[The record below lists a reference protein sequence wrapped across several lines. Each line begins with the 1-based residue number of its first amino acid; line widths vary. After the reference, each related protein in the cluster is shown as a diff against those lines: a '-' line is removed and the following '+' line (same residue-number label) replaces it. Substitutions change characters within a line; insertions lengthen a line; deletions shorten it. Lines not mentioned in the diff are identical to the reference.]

1 MVVLLNT
8 TLKDSKRLVVAL
20 RKVYGMGHASAVEV
34 CAYLGL
40 SENFKVKDLTAKQR
54 DELSQALRHMYTVE
68 NERLTMVRKQAKRLV
83 QLSTWRGLRLT
94 QGLPCRGQRTHG
106 NARTARRLNAHRV
119 KQK

>member
-8 TLKDSKRLVVAL
+8 TLKDAKRLIVAL
-20 RKVYGMGHASAVEV
+20 RQMYGMGQSSAIEL
-34 CAYLGL
+34 CAHLGL
-40 SENFKVKDLTAKQR
+40 SSHIKVKDLTQKQQ
-54 DELSQALRHMYTVE
+54 DQLSQALRHMYSVE
-68 NERLTMVRKQAKRLV
+68 NDRLLTARKQAKRLV
-83 QLSTWRGLRLT
+83 QLSTWRGLRLA